1 MGGVTMNLTLEQ
13 WEKVSRKNRREL
25 AEETLIVDVSEAIWE
40 ALEKERIT
48 KSDLAAMLGV
58 SKARIT
64 KLLNGSQNMTLR
76 TVADIADAIDWTV
89 SVEFKKRERE
99 IQWSGESAKVVSLAS
114 RTAGPGK
121 AVAVGAIGDNWYSP
135 RDLEVA

>member
-1 MGGVTMNLTLEQ
+1 MTVNLTLDQ
-13 WEKVSRKNRREL
+13 WEKSSRKNRREL
-25 AEETLIVDVSEAIWE
+25 AEETLIVDVSEAIWD

-76 TVADIADAIDWTV
+76 TVADIADAIDWAV
-89 SVEFKKRERE
+89 SIEIKKRERE
-99 IQWSGESAKVVSLAS
+99 IRWSGGSAKVVSLAS

-121 AVAVGAIGDNWYSP
+121 AVEVEEIGGSWYSA
-135 RDLEVA
+135 REMEVA